1 MANVNLSAGKVA
13 VDTLKEAQNIG
24 KQLSGVVTDQQADME
39 KNVQEQH
46 RKRMQEKA
54 QMELQ
59 AASEDFRA
67 YDKYEAEKKH
77 QQKVGQLKQEAI
89 RKYGKNAW
97 TEIEAVKAKI
107 KKERDEEMKYMDTDR
122 NKMANLFWWCL
133 TVAALITYFFKL
145 YKL

>member
-1 MANVNLSAGKVA
+1 MTNINLSAGKVA

-39 KNVQEQH
+39 RNVQEQH
-46 RKRMQEKA
+46 KKRMQEKA

-67 YDKYEAEKKH
+67 YDKYESEKKH
-77 QQKVGQLKQEAI
+77 QKKVEQLKQEAI
-89 RKYGKNAW
+89 KKYGKNAW
-97 TEIEAVKAKI
+97 AEIEALKAKI
-107 KKERDEEMKYMDTDR
+107 KKERDEEMKYMNTDR
-122 NKMANLFWWCL
+122 NKMVNLFWWCL

-145 YKL
+145 YK

>member
-1 MANVNLSAGKVA
+1 MTNIDLSAGKAA
-13 VDTLKEAQNIG
+13 VNTIKEAQNIG
-24 KQLSGVVTDQQADME
+24 KQLAGVVVDQQADME
-39 KNVQEQH
+39 KSVREQH

-77 QQKVGQLKQEAI
+77 QQKVEQLKQEAI

-97 TEIEAVKAKI
+97 AEIESVKAKI

-133 TVAALITYFFKL
+133 TISALITYFFKL